1 MIAMMGK
8 KMPMGKKKNMPHKD
22 MPMQKGKPKS
32 PKKKK

>member
-1 MIAMMGK
+1 MMHK
-8 KMPMGKKKNMPHKD
+8 QMPMKKKDMPHKD